1 MLACKPCIESAVF
14 ISLIK
19 LSTQSVQRHSVDGDD
34 SILDLSSETLMHLI
48 LQSIST
54 GQGY

>member
-1 MLACKPCIESAVF
+1 MLACKPCIESAMF

-19 LSTQSVQRHSVDGDD
+19 LSTQPGQCHSVDGDE
-34 SILDLSSETLMHLI
+34 SILDLSLETVMHLI

-54 GQGY
+54 SQGY

>member
-1 MLACKPCIESAVF
+1 MLACKPCIESAMF
-14 ISLIK
+14 ISLFK
-19 LSTQSVQRHSVDGDD
+19 LSTQPGQCHSVDGDE
-34 SILDLSSETLMHLI
+34 SILDLSLETVMHLI